1 MGLGPHPV
9 ERARSGGAEGARG
22 PLKRPPPALRPRTAS
37 PHMSGVGAPAIRP
50 RNSVRPRKSGPGHG
64 PGYMSGVGAPAVR
77 PRPVARARKRPPWP
91 PACEPPQRRIIRP
104 RTMAGG

>member
-9 ERARSGGAEGARG
+9 ERARSGGARV
-22 PLKRPPPALRPRTAS
+22 
-37 PHMSGVGAPAIRP
+37 SGT
-50 RNSVRPRKSGPGHG
+50 H

-77 PRPVARARKRPPWP
+77 PRKSAPARKRPPWP

>member
-9 ERARSGGAEGARG
+9 ERARSGGAEGAQR
-22 PLKRPPPALRPRTAS
+22 PLKKTPPRLEATT
-37 PHMSGVGAPAIRP
+37 SGPPYVGA
-50 RNSVRPRKSGPGHG
+50 VRPRKSGPGHG

>member
-22 PLKRPPPALRPRTAS
+22 PLKRRPHRWEATPTT

-50 RNSVRPRKSGPGHG
+50 RNCRAGPCT
-64 PGYMSGVGAPAVR
+64 APKKR
-77 PRPVARARKRPPWP
+77 PRP
-91 PACEPPQRRIIRP
+91 RP
-104 RTMAGG
+104 RLYVWGWGPSCTAPPCSAGA